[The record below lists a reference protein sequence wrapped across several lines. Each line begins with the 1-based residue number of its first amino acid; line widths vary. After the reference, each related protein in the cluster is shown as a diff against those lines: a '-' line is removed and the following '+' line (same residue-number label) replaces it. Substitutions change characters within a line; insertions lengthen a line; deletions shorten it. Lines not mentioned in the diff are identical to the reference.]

1 MSIDHESLAQEN
13 EELNVIFETAEFGI
27 LLLRNRTIV
36 RANAA
41 MDAIFGYE
49 PGGMIGQ
56 TTASWYVTDA
66 DNQAMVA
73 GYEKMWRGEMNNQE
87 MPLYRKDRSST
98 FYARM
103 CGRAIDRS
111 DPTRGTV
118 WMIEDISV
126 RKHQEVE
133 LKIARDKAQEAA
145 QTKSDFL
152 ANMSHEIRTPMNA
165 IIGLSNLVQKTE
177 LNPRQRDYV
186 QKIHQSGKHLL
197 GIINDILDFSKI
209 EAGKLTVEKIDF
221 SLQSVLD
228 NVLTLVAE
236 KAHAKGLE
244 LIFNIAADVPQRL
257 VGDALRLSQ
266 ILINYANN
274 SVKFTD
280 KGQIEIVLRID
291 ERKDDEL
298 LLYCAVRDT
307 GIGLT
312 PDQIKLMFQSFQQA
326 DSSTTRK
333 YGGTGLGLSIA
344 KKLAELMNGTVG
356 VESVAGE
363 GSTFWFTGWL
373 GVSHQAPH
381 YRNPVH
387 NLRNK
392 RILVIDDNEAA
403 SIVLI
408 DLLEHMGLE
417 VMAAASG
424 EAALESIQQQA
435 AVRKPFELLLID
447 WQLSGID
454 GVETARRTKALNIPA
469 AHMVMV
475 TGYDTDSLL
484 PLAAAVGIDQVLLKP
499 VNPAKLAEAL
509 MSFYANDAQPHSL
522 GLEPQG
528 KSLLELVSSI
538 AGSNILLVEDN
549 EINQLVATELL
560 AEGNFKVQVANHGK
574 EALDMILARPTHWDV
589 VLMDMQMPV
598 MDGVAATIE
607 VRKTISAEQ
616 LPIVAMTANA
626 MVQDKEKCMAA
637 GMQDF
642 VTKPIDPDVLWETLL
657 RVIRPK
663 AASLESAALTTISQ
677 MVSDANAVAVSMASP
692 GLTVSSAAV
701 SSTSDSNATALNV
714 NALSSTAPIASGSSA
729 IAPVAIERF
738 VLPRGILG
746 LDSEL
751 GLRRV
756 SGKIALYETILRKYI
771 SSQATVID
779 ELRAAVTQQDFE
791 LAKRL
796 AHTTK
801 GVSGNIGA
809 TLVQGIAADIEV
821 GLAENVDP
829 VSIMDQLTVLHS
841 ALAPLLQSLAAC
853 LPQDAKA
860 VAVTIDIEKL
870 ADLREQLFDFL
881 KADDSQAVD
890 LFEEHASLF
899 QAVWPEQ
906 FNSLETDLKNFDFD
920 QALQTLEAID

>member
-1 MSIDHESLAQEN
+1 MSIDRESLAQEN

-41 MDAIFGYE
+41 MAAIFGYE

-111 DPTRGTV
+111 DPSRGTV

-126 RKHQEVE
+126 RKQQEVE

-244 LIFNIAADVPQRL
+244 LIFNVAADVPQRL

-280 KGQIEIVLRID
+280 KGQIEIVLRIV
-291 ERKDDEL
+291 ERKGDEL
-298 LLYCAVRDT
+298 QLYCAVRDT

-344 KKLAELMNGTVG
+344 KKLAELMNGAVG

-387 NLRNK
+387 NLRDK

-417 VMAAASG
+417 VMAAPSG
-424 EAALESIQQQA
+424 EAALVLIQQQTL
-435 AVRKPFELLLID
+435 VGQPFELLLID

-454 GVETARRTKALNIPA
+454 GVETARRIKELKLPA

-499 VNPAKLAEAL
+499 VNPTKLAESL
-509 MSFYANDAQPHSL
+509 MSFYTDEAKLNTVGID
-522 GLEPQG
+522 PQG
-528 KSLLELVSSI
+528 QSLLEAVSSI

-560 AEGNFKVQVANHGK
+560 AEGNVRVTVANHGK

-598 MDGVAATIE
+598 MDGVTATIE
-607 VRKTISAEQ
+607 CRKTISAEQ

-663 AASLESAALTTISQ
+663 ATRQS
-677 MVSDANAVAVSMASP
+677 
-692 GLTVSSAAV
+692 
-701 SSTSDSNATALNV
+701 ATASNV
-714 NALSSTAPIASGSSA
+714 NPPSASGSSA
-729 IAPVAIERF
+729 TAPIAIDRF
-738 VLPRGILG
+738 VLPSGIQG

-779 ELRAAVTQQDFE
+779 ELRCAVTQQDFE

-809 TLVQGIAADIEV
+809 TEVQGIAAEIEA
-821 GLAENVDP
+821 GLAENVDSA
-829 VSIMDQLTVLHS
+829 SILDKLTMLEA

-853 LPQDAKA
+853 LPQEAKA
-860 VAVTIDIEKL
+860 VAVTVDVEKL
-870 ADLREQLFDFL
+870 AELRGQLTDLLND
-881 KADDSQAVD
+881 DDSQAAD
-890 LFEEHASLF
+890 LFEEHAKLF
-899 QAVWPEQ
+899 QAAWPEQ
-906 FNSLETDLKNFDFD
+906 FKSLEIDLKNFDFD
-920 QALQTLEAID
+920 QALKTLEAIG

>member
-1 MSIDHESLAQEN
+1 
-13 EELNVIFETAEFGI
+13 
-27 LLLRNRTIV
+27 
-36 RANAA
+36 
-41 MDAIFGYE
+41 
-49 PGGMIGQ
+49 
-56 TTASWYVTDA
+56 
-66 DNQAMVA
+66 
-73 GYEKMWRGEMNNQE
+73 
-87 MPLYRKDRSST
+87 
-98 FYARM
+98 
-103 CGRAIDRS
+103 
-111 DPTRGTV
+111 
-118 WMIEDISV
+118 
-126 RKHQEVE
+126 
-133 LKIARDKAQEAA
+133 
-145 QTKSDFL
+145 
-152 ANMSHEIRTPMNA
+152 
-165 IIGLSNLVQKTE
+165 
-177 LNPRQRDYV
+177 
-186 QKIHQSGKHLL
+186 
-197 GIINDILDFSKI
+197 
-209 EAGKLTVEKIDF
+209 
-221 SLQSVLD
+221 
-228 NVLTLVAE
+228 
-236 KAHAKGLE
+236 
-244 LIFNIAADVPQRL
+244 VPQRL
-257 VGDALRLSQ
+257 IGDALRLSQ

-280 KGQIEIVLRID
+280 KGQIEIILRIE

-298 LLYCAVRDT
+298 QLYCAVRDT

-387 NLRNK
+387 NLRDK

-417 VMAAASG
+417 VMGVPSG
-424 EAALESIQQQA
+424 EAAIECVQHQA
-435 AVRKPFELLLID
+435 DLNKPFELLLID

-454 GVETARRTKALNIPA
+454 GVETARRIKALDIPA

-475 TGYDTDSLL
+475 SGYDTDTLL
-484 PLAAAVGIDQVLLKP
+484 PLAAAVGVDQVLLKP
-499 VNPAKLAEAL
+499 VNPAKLAETL
-509 MSFYANDAQPHSL
+509 MSFYVGDDQANDLAF
-522 GLEPQG
+522 EPQG
-528 KSLLELVSSI
+528 QNLLESLSSI

-560 AEGNFKVQVANHGK
+560 AEGNVKVEVANHGK

-598 MDGVAATIE
+598 MDGVTATIE

-642 VTKPIDPDVLWETLL
+642 VTKPIDPEVLWETLL
-657 RVIRPK
+657 RVIRPRVK
-663 AASLESAALTTISQ
+663 SQ
-677 MVSDANAVAVSMASP
+677 EAVA
-692 GLTVSSAAV
+692 LETTV
-701 SSTSDSNATALNV
+701 TTANIV
-714 NALSSTAPIASGSSA
+714 
-729 IAPVAIERF
+729 APVVSGAF
-738 VLPRGILG
+738 VLPTGIQG

-771 SSQATVID
+771 ASQSTVID
-779 ELRAAVTQQDFE
+779 ELRAAVAQKDFE

-809 TLVQGIAADIEV
+809 TVVQGIAAEIEA
-821 GLAENVDP
+821 GLAVNVDS
-829 VSIMDQLTVLHS
+829 VSILEKLMVLQGT
-841 ALAPLLQSLAAC
+841 LAPLLQSLATC
-853 LPQDAKA
+853 LPQEAKA
-860 VAVTIDIEKL
+860 VAVVIDTEKL
-870 ADLREQLFDFL
+870 GELRAKLSDFL
-881 KADDSQAVD
+881 KADDSQAAD

-899 QAVWPEQ
+899 QTAWPEQ
-906 FNSLETDLKNFDFD
+906 FKSLETDLKNFDFD
-920 QALQTLEAID
+920 RALQTLEAIV

>member
-1 MSIDHESLAQEN
+1 
-13 EELNVIFETAEFGI
+13 
-27 LLLRNRTIV
+27 
-36 RANAA
+36 
-41 MDAIFGYE
+41 
-49 PGGMIGQ
+49 
-56 TTASWYVTDA
+56 
-66 DNQAMVA
+66 
-73 GYEKMWRGEMNNQE
+73 
-87 MPLYRKDRSST
+87 
-98 FYARM
+98 
-103 CGRAIDRS
+103 
-111 DPTRGTV
+111 
-118 WMIEDISV
+118 
-126 RKHQEVE
+126 
-133 LKIARDKAQEAA
+133 
-145 QTKSDFL
+145 
-152 ANMSHEIRTPMNA
+152 
-165 IIGLSNLVQKTE
+165 
-177 LNPRQRDYV
+177 
-186 QKIHQSGKHLL
+186 
-197 GIINDILDFSKI
+197 
-209 EAGKLTVEKIDF
+209 
-221 SLQSVLD
+221 
-228 NVLTLVAE
+228 
-236 KAHAKGLE
+236 
-244 LIFNIAADVPQRL
+244 
-257 VGDALRLSQ
+257 
-266 ILINYANN
+266 LINYANN

-280 KGQIEIVLRID
+280 KGQIEIVLRVN

-298 LLYCAVRDT
+298 QLYCAVRDT

-363 GSTFWFTGWL
+363 GSTFWFTGWV

-387 NLRNK
+387 NLRAK

-403 SIVLI
+403 SIVLV

-424 EAALESIQQQA
+424 EAALECIQQQA
-435 AVRKPFELLLID
+435 VVGKPFELLLID

-454 GVETARRTKALNIPA
+454 GVETARRIKELNIPL

-484 PLAAAVGIDQVLLKP
+484 PLAAAIGINQVLLKP

-560 AEGNFKVQVANHGK
+560 AEGNVTVEVANNGK

-598 MDGVAATIE
+598 MDGVTATIE

-657 RVIRPK
+657 RVIRSK
-663 AASLESAALTTISQ
+663 AASLESAALTKISQ
-677 MVSDANAVAVSMASP
+677 MVSDSTVQVAV
-692 GLTVSSAAV
+692 
-701 SSTSDSNATALNV
+701 
-714 NALSSTAPIASGSSA
+714 
-729 IAPVAIERF
+729 EQF
-738 VLPRGILG
+738 VLPSGIQG
-746 LDSEL
+746 LDSAL

-756 SGKIALYETILRKYI
+756 SGKIVLYETILRKYI
-771 SSQATVID
+771 AGQATVVD
-779 ELRAAVTQQDFE
+779 ELRTAVENQDFE

-809 TLVQGIAADIEV
+809 TGVQGIAAEIEA
-821 GLAENVDP
+821 GLGEGVDS
-829 VSIMDQLTVLHS
+829 VAILDKLTVLQS

-853 LPQDAKA
+853 LPQDTKA
-860 VAVTIDIEKL
+860 VAVTIDTEKL
-870 ADLREQLFDFL
+870 AELRAQLTDFL
-881 KADDSQAVD
+881 KADDSQAAD

-899 QAVWPEQ
+899 QAAWPEQ
-906 FNSLETDLKNFDFD
+906 FKSLETDLKNFDFD

>member
-49 PGGMIGQ
+49 SGGMIGQ
-56 TTASWYVTDA
+56 TTASWYVTDT

-118 WMIEDISV
+118 WMIEDISI
-126 RKHQEVE
+126 RKQQEVE

-209 EAGKLTVEKIDF
+209 EAGKLTIEKIDF

-298 LLYCAVRDT
+298 QLYCAVRDT

-363 GSTFWFTGWL
+363 GSTFWFTGWV

-387 NLRNK
+387 NLRAK

-403 SIVLI
+403 SIVLV

-424 EAALESIQQQA
+424 EAALECIQQQA
-435 AVRKPFELLLID
+435 VVGKPFELLLID

-454 GVETARRTKALNIPA
+454 GVETARRIKELNIPL

-484 PLAAAVGIDQVLLKP
+484 PLAAAIGINQVLLKP

-560 AEGNFKVQVANHGK
+560 AEGNVTVEVANNGK

-598 MDGVAATIE
+598 MDGVTATIE

-657 RVIRPK
+657 RVIRSK
-663 AASLESAALTTISQ
+663 AASLESAALTKISQ
-677 MVSDANAVAVSMASP
+677 MVSDSTVQVAV
-692 GLTVSSAAV
+692 
-701 SSTSDSNATALNV
+701 
-714 NALSSTAPIASGSSA
+714 
-729 IAPVAIERF
+729 EQF
-738 VLPRGILG
+738 VLPSGIQG
-746 LDSEL
+746 LDSAL

-756 SGKIALYETILRKYI
+756 SGKIVLYETILRKYI
-771 SSQATVID
+771 AGQATVVD
-779 ELRAAVTQQDFE
+779 ELRTAVENQDFE

-809 TLVQGIAADIEV
+809 TGVQGIAAEIEA
-821 GLAENVDP
+821 GLGEGVDS
-829 VSIMDQLTVLHS
+829 VAILDKLTVLQS

-853 LPQDAKA
+853 LPQDTKA
-860 VAVTIDIEKL
+860 VAVTIDTEKL
-870 ADLREQLFDFL
+870 AELRAQLTDFL
-881 KADDSQAVD
+881 KADDSQAAD

-899 QAVWPEQ
+899 QAAWPEQ
-906 FNSLETDLKNFDFD
+906 FKSLETDLKNFDFD

>member
-49 PGGMIGQ
+49 QGGMIGQ

-111 DPTRGTV
+111 DPSRGTV
-118 WMIEDISV
+118 WMIEDISI
-126 RKHQEVE
+126 RKQQEVE

-177 LNPRQRDYV
+177 LNPRQLDCI

-209 EAGKLTVEKIDF
+209 EAGKLTVEKVDF

-228 NVLTLVAE
+228 NVLTLIAE
-236 KAHAKGLE
+236 KAHTKGLE

-280 KGQIEIVLRID
+280 KGQIEIVLRVD

-298 LLYCAVRDT
+298 QLYCAVRDT

-373 GVSHQAPH
+373 GVSHQTSH
-381 YRNPVH
+381 YRSPVH
-387 NLRNK
+387 DLRDK

-417 VMAAASG
+417 VMAAPSG
-424 EAALESIQQQA
+424 EAALECIQQQA
-435 AVRKPFELLLID
+435 AVGKSFELLLID

-454 GVETARRTKALNIPA
+454 GVETARRVKELNIPA

-484 PLAAAVGIDQVLLKP
+484 PLAAGVGIDQVLLKP
-499 VNPAKLAEAL
+499 VNPTTLAVAL
-509 MSFYANDAQPHSL
+509 MSFYADDAQPHSL
-522 GLEPQG
+522 RFEPQG

-560 AEGNFKVQVANHGK
+560 AEGNVNVEVANHGK
-574 EALDMILARPTHWDV
+574 EALDMILARPTHWDL

-598 MDGVAATIE
+598 MDGVTATIE

-663 AASLESAALTTISQ
+663 AARLDSASLATAST
-677 MVSDANAVAVSMASP
+677 VDAPSVAS
-692 GLTVSSAAV
+692 SSA
-701 SSTSDSNATALNV
+701 
-714 NALSSTAPIASGSSA
+714 TAPIA
-729 IAPVAIERF
+729 IERF
-738 VLPRGILG
+738 MLPVGIRG

-771 SSQATVID
+771 SSQTTVVD
-779 ELRAAVTQQDFE
+779 ELRAAVTQQNFE

-809 TLVQGIAADIEV
+809 TEVQGIAAEIEA
-821 GLAENVDP
+821 GLDENVDP
-829 VSIMDQLTVLHS
+829 VAILDKLAVLQS
-841 ALAPLLQSLAAC
+841 ALVPLLQSLAVC
-853 LPQDAKA
+853 LPKEAKA
-860 VAVTIDIEKL
+860 VAVNVDVEKL
-870 ADLREQLFDFL
+870 AELRMQLTDFL
-881 KADDSQAVD
+881 KGDDSQAAD

-899 QAVWPEQ
+899 RAAWPEQ
-906 FNSLETDLKNFDFD
+906 FKSLEADLKNFDFD
-920 QALQTLEAID
+920 QALQTLAAIA

>member
-1 MSIDHESLAQEN
+1 MPSLHAPRICQKDMTANIESLQHEN

-49 PGGMIGQ
+49 HGGMIGQ
-56 TTASWYVTDA
+56 TTASWYVTEA

-73 GYEKMWRGEMNNQE
+73 GYENMWRGVMNNQE
-87 MPLYRKDRSST
+87 MPLYRKDRST

-111 DPTRGTV
+111 DPSRGTV
-118 WMIEDISV
+118 WMIEDISI
-126 RKHQEVE
+126 RKQQEVE

-266 ILINYANN
+266 ILINYTNN

-280 KGQIEIVLRID
+280 KGQIEIVLRVD
-291 ERKDDEL
+291 ERKDDAL
-298 LLYCAVRDT
+298 QLYCAVRDT

-373 GVSHQAPH
+373 GVSHQTSH
-381 YRNPVH
+381 YRSPVH
-387 NLRNK
+387 NLRDK

-424 EAALESIQQQA
+424 EAALECVQQQA
-435 AVRKPFELLLID
+435 AAGQAFELLLID

-454 GVETARRTKALNIPA
+454 GVETARRIKELNIPA
-469 AHMVMV
+469 AHMLMV

-484 PLAAAVGIDQVLLKP
+484 PLAATVGIDQVLLKP

-509 MSFYANDAQPHSL
+509 MSFYVDASQAS
-522 GLEPQG
+522 GLTTEPQG
-528 KSLLELVSSI
+528 HNLLELVSAI
-538 AGSNILLVEDN
+538 AGSHILLVEDN

-560 AEGNFKVQVANHGK
+560 AEGNVNVEVANNGK

-598 MDGVAATIE
+598 MDGVTATIE

-626 MVQDKEKCMAA
+626 MAQDKEKCMAA

-663 AASLESAALTTISQ
+663 VKRREVVVLEASVTAADVVTPVVLEA
-677 MVSDANAVAVSMASP
+677 
-692 GLTVSSAAV
+692 
-701 SSTSDSNATALNV
+701 
-714 NALSSTAPIASGSSA
+714 
-729 IAPVAIERF
+729 F
-738 VLPRGILG
+738 VLPIGIQG

-809 TLVQGIAADIEV
+809 TEVQGIAAEIEA
-821 GLAENVDP
+821 GLGESVDS
-829 VSIMDQLTVLHS
+829 VAILDKLTVLQS
-841 ALAPLLQSLAAC
+841 ALAPLLQSIAVC
-853 LPQDAKA
+853 LPQDAKV
-860 VAVTIDIEKL
+860 VAVTVDIEKL
-870 ADLREQLFDFL
+870 AALRAQLIEFL
-881 KADDSQAVD
+881 KDDDSQAAD
-890 LFEEHASLF
+890 LFEEQSSLF
-899 QAVWPEQ
+899 QAAWPEQ
-906 FNSLETDLKNFDFD
+906 FKSLETDLKNFDFD
-920 QALQTLEAID
+920 QALKTLDAIV